1 MKKTSILG
9 LSLLSLGL
17 VVGLGTE
24 AKAEEVTENGKTY
37 WKVESGDTLSEIG
50 AKYNLDFTNIHKVNK
65 GVVADPNVIFVG
77 DKLLL
82 PLDENGK
89 LVEQVNTTEP
99 DIEVQYNEPV
109 TPEQPVVVEQEVVE
123 QPVVVAEVPAP
134 VVEVPADSSSAKE
147 WIAQRE
153 SSGSYDATNGQ
164 YIGRYQLSA
173 SYLNGDYSP
182 ANQERVADEYVAGR
196 YGSWENAKSFWLAN
210 GWY

>member
-123 QPVVVAEVPAP
+123 QPVVVAEAPAP

>member
-99 DIEVQYNEPV
+99 DIEVQYSAPV

-123 QPVVVAEVPAP
+123 QPVVVAETPAP

>member
-99 DIEVQYNEPV
+99 DIEVQYNAPV

-123 QPVVVAEVPAP
+123 QPVVVAETPAP

>member
-109 TPEQPVVVEQEVVE
+109 TPEQPVVV
-123 QPVVVAEVPAP
+123 AEAPAP
-134 VVEVPADSSSAKE
+134 VVEVPADNSSAKE

>member
-89 LVEQVNTTEP
+89 LVEQVNTTEL

-123 QPVVVAEVPAP
+123 QPVVVAEAPAP
-134 VVEVPADSSSAKE
+134 VVEVPADNSSAKE

>member
-89 LVEQVNTTEP
+89 LVEQVNATEP

-123 QPVVVAEVPAP
+123 QPVVVAEAPAP

>member
-65 GVVADPNVIFVG
+65 GVVADPNIIFVG

-89 LVEQVNTTEP
+89 LVEQVNATEP
-99 DIEVQYNEPV
+99 DIEVQYNAPV
-109 TPEQPVVVEQEVVE
+109 APEQPVVVEQEVVE
-123 QPVVVAEVPAP
+123 QPVVVAEAPAP
-134 VVEVPADSSSAKE
+134 VVEVPADNSSAKE

>member
-99 DIEVQYNEPV
+99 DIEVQYNAPV

-123 QPVVVAEVPAP
+123 QPVVVAETPAP

-153 SSGSYDATNGQ
+153 SSGSYTATNGQ
-164 YIGRYQLSA
+164 L
-173 SYLNGDYSP
+173 
-182 ANQERVADEYVAGR
+182 
-196 YGSWENAKSFWLAN
+196 AK
-210 GWY
+210 

>member
-65 GVVADPNVIFVG
+65 GVVADPNIIFVG

-89 LVEQVNTTEP
+89 LVEQVNATEP
-99 DIEVQYNEPV
+99 DIEVQYNAPV
-109 TPEQPVVVEQEVVE
+109 APEQPVVVEQEVVE
-123 QPVVVAEVPAP
+123 QPVVVAEAPAP
-134 VVEVPADSSSAKE
+134 VVEAPADSSSAKE

>member
-89 LVEQVNTTEP
+89 LVEQVNATEP
-99 DIEVQYNEPV
+99 DIEVQYNAPV
-109 TPEQPVVVEQEVVE
+109 APEQPVVVEQEVVE
-123 QPVVVAEVPAP
+123 QPVVVAEAPAP